1 MPLWQ
6 SFAGS
11 ETIAGG
17 KQIVQAGGEFSLLRL
32 QLESGSMKLLLL
44 GFGNVGRRLVEIL
57 ADRASHPGLAD
68 LDVSIVGIATGSRGA
83 AADPRGLDPRRVLA
97 RIADPGHFDI
107 GLTSEEALR
116 TLDYDVAVEMTPLD
130 IQGRGG
136 AAIAHVRAALERG
149 KDVVSCNKGPLAW
162 AWRPLRDLARQ
173 KGAAFLYETTVMD
186 GTPVFNLV
194 QRCLQGNTLLKIE
207 GILNSTTN
215 FVLGEME
222 RGTSLEAAVA
232 EAQRLGVAEADPA
245 NDLEGWDAAVKVS
258 ALANVLLDADLP
270 PERVERESLLEV
282 PFERVREAAARGRR
296 LKLVCEVEREGE
308 NVTGRVRVR
317 ELPLADPFA
326 LVEGF
331 SSILRFTTDISGKI
345 VLTEEEP
352 DLSTTAYGVIS
363 DLFRL
368 RELRTDP

>member
-1 MPLWQ
+1 
-6 SFAGS
+6 
-11 ETIAGG
+11 
-17 KQIVQAGGEFSLLRL
+17 
-32 QLESGSMKLLLL
+32 MKLLLL

-57 ADRASHPGLAD
+57 ADRASYPGLAD
-68 LDVSIVGIATGSRGA
+68 LDVSIAGITTGSRGA
-83 AADPRGLDPRRVLA
+83 AADPRGLDPQWVLA
-97 RIADPGHFDI
+97 RIAEHGHFDS
-107 GLTSEEALR
+107 GLSSEEALR

-130 IQGRGG
+130 IPGQGA
-136 AAIAHVRAALERG
+136 AAIAHIRAALERG
-149 KDVVSCNKGPLAW
+149 KGVISCNKGPLAW
-162 AWRPLRDLARQ
+162 AWRPLRDLARK

-194 QRCLQGNTLLKIE
+194 QRCLRGNTLLKIE

-222 RGTSLEAAVA
+222 RGASLEAAVA

-245 NDLEGWDAAVKVS
+245 NDLEGWDAAVKIA

-270 PERVERESLLEV
+270 PEAVERESLLDV
-282 PFERVREAAARGRR
+282 PPKRVREAVARGGR
-296 LKLVCEVEREGE
+296 LKLVCEAVRER
-308 NVTGRVRVR
+308 NKVIGRVRVR

-326 LVEGF
+326 LVAGF
-331 SSILRFTTDISGKI
+331 SSILRLTTDISGKI

-368 RELRTDP
+368 REIRADP

>member
-1 MPLWQ
+1 MP
-6 SFAGS
+6 G
-11 ETIAGG
+11 
-17 KQIVQAGGEFSLLRL
+17 
-32 QLESGSMKLLLL
+32 MKLLLL

-57 ADRASHPGLAD
+57 ADRASYPGLAD
-68 LDVSIVGIATGSRGA
+68 LDVSIAGITTGSRGGG
-83 AADPRGLDPRRVLA
+83 ADPLGLDPRRVLA
-97 RIADPGHFDI
+97 RIADAGRFDVE
-107 GLTSEEALR
+107 LASEEALR

-130 IQGRGG
+130 IPGKGA
-136 AAIAHVRAALERG
+136 AAIAHMRAALERG
-149 KDVVSCNKGPLAW
+149 KDVISCNKGPLAW
-162 AWRPLRDLARQ
+162 AWCPLRDLARE
-173 KGAAFLYETTVMD
+173 KGGAFLYETTVMD

-222 RGTSLEAAVA
+222 RGTNLEAAVA

-245 NDLEGWDAAVKVS
+245 NDLEGWDAAVKIS

-282 PFERVREAAARGRR
+282 PPERVREAVARGRR
-296 LKLVCEVEREGE
+296 LKLVCEAVREGD
-308 NVTGRVRVR
+308 NVIGRVRVR
-317 ELPLADPFA
+317 ELPLTDPFA

-368 RELRTDP
+368 REIRTRRT

>member
-1 MPLWQ
+1 MP
-6 SFAGS
+6 G
-11 ETIAGG
+11 
-17 KQIVQAGGEFSLLRL
+17 
-32 QLESGSMKLLLL
+32 MKLLLL

-57 ADRASHPGLAD
+57 ADRASYPGLAD
-68 LDVSIVGIATGSRGA
+68 LDVSIVGITTGSRGA
-83 AADPRGLDPRRVLA
+83 AVDSHGLDPRRVLA
-97 RIADPGHFDI
+97 RIAGSGRFDTE
-107 GLTSEEALR
+107 LASEEALR

-130 IQGRGG
+130 IPGRGG

-149 KDVVSCNKGPLAW
+149 KDVVTCNKGPLAW
-162 AWRPLRDLARQ
+162 AWRPLRDLARE

-245 NDLEGWDAAVKVS
+245 NDLEGWDAAVKIS

-270 PERVERESLLEV
+270 PERVERESLLSV
-282 PFERVREAAARGRR
+282 PPERVREAAARGRR
-296 LKLVCEVEREGE
+296 LKLVCEAIREGGE
-308 NVTGRVRVR
+308 GDNVIGRVGVR

-368 RELRTDP
+368 REIRTRRT

>member
-1 MPLWQ
+1 MP
-6 SFAGS
+6 G
-11 ETIAGG
+11 
-17 KQIVQAGGEFSLLRL
+17 
-32 QLESGSMKLLLL
+32 MKLLLL
-44 GFGNVGRRLVEIL
+44 GFGN
-57 ADRASHPGLAD
+57 A
-68 LDVSIVGIATGSRGA
+68 GITTGSRGA
-83 AADPRGLDPRRVLA
+83 AVDPRGLDPRRVLA
-97 RIADPGHFDI
+97 RIADSGRFDTE
-107 GLTSEEALR
+107 LASEEALR

-130 IQGRGG
+130 IPGRGG

-162 AWRPLRDLARQ
+162 AWRPLRDLARE

-186 GTPVFNLV
+186 GTPVFNLA

-258 ALANVLLDADLP
+258 ALANVLFDADLP
-270 PERVERESLLEV
+270 PERVERESLLDV
-282 PFERVREAAARGRR
+282 PPERVREAVARGGH
-296 LKLVCEVEREGE
+296 LKLVCEAARDGE
-308 NVTGRVRVR
+308 NVIGRVRVR
-317 ELPLADPFA
+317 ELPLTDPFA

-331 SSILRFTTDISGKI
+331 SSILRFTTDISGRI

-352 DLSTTAYGVIS
+352 DLSTTAYGVFS

-368 RELRTDP
+368 RELRTPRT

>member
-1 MPLWQ
+1 
-6 SFAGS
+6 
-11 ETIAGG
+11 
-17 KQIVQAGGEFSLLRL
+17 
-32 QLESGSMKLLLL
+32 MKLLLL
-44 GFGNVGRRLVEIL
+44 GFGNVGCRFVEIL
-57 ADRASHPGLAD
+57 ADRDSHPGLAD
-68 LDVSIVGIATGSRGA
+68 LDVSIVGITTGSRGA
-83 AADPRGLDPRRVLA
+83 AVDPGGLDPRRVLA
-97 RIADPGHFDI
+97 RIAGSGRFDTE
-107 GLTSEEALR
+107 LASEEALR

-130 IQGRGG
+130 IPGRGG

-162 AWRPLRDLARQ
+162 AWRPLRDLARE
-173 KGAAFLYETTVMD
+173 KGSAFLYETTVMD

-270 PERVERESLLEV
+270 PERVERESLLDV
-282 PFERVREAAARGRR
+282 PPERVREAVARGNR
-296 LKLVCEVEREGE
+296 LKLVCEAVREGN
-308 NVTGRVRVR
+308 NVIGRVRVR

-368 RELRTDP
+368 REIRADP